1 MSNALT
7 IDPDYL
13 GMLIVKVR
21 AVMAQEANV
30 TPEPGGNPSDD
41 EGPAVLQEHAD
52 DLSREEIVE
61 EIEGFG
67 PDKQAELV
75 ALMWLGRGDME
86 AEEWSELLRMAG
98 ERRETPTATYL
109 LDHPLLAEH
118 WADGLVKLGY
128 GSIIRGA
135 SRLR

>member
-1 MSNALT
+1 MLTALT
-7 IDPDYL
+7 VDPDYL
-13 GMLIVKVR
+13 GMLMLKVR
-21 AVMAQEANV
+21 AVMAKEATV

-41 EGPAVLQEHAD
+41 EGPAVLQEQTD
-52 DLSREEIVE
+52 DLSREEILE
-61 EIEGFG
+61 EIEGLD

-86 AEEWSELLRMAG
+86 TEEWAELLKLAA

-109 LDHPLLAEH
+109 LDHPLIAEH
-118 WADGLVKLGY
+118 WAEGLGKLGY
-128 GSIIRGA
+128 GSILRGA